1 MRTWRPDF
9 KNKVKPADNYYDIYD
24 DYPLIEASFL
34 EQYGIRL
41 RETDDMTWDEFCTY
55 LSGLNEKTALGKI
68 VAIRSEKDPK
78 IIKEMTEDQK
88 RIRREW
94 AKKSMKNYTKEEYE
108 RIMKDMSAGF
118 IKAFS
123 K

>member
-1 MRTWRPDF
+1 MWRHDF
-9 KNKVKPADNYYDIYD
+9 KNKSKPENSYYDIFE

-41 RETDDMTWDEFCTY
+41 RQTDDMSWEEFCTY
-55 LSGLNEKTALGKI
+55 LSGLNEKTSLGKI
-68 VAIRSEKDPK
+68 VSIRAEKDPA
-78 IIKEMTEDQK
+78 IIKNMTADQK

-94 AKKSMKNYTKEEYE
+94 EKKQVSQMSEEDAE
-108 RIMKDMSAGF
+108 RIMMAMAAGF
-118 IKAFS
+118 KQSFS

>member
-1 MRTWRPDF
+1 MRTWRHDF
-9 KNKVKPADNYYDIYD
+9 KTKQKTENNYYDLFD
-24 DYPLIEASFL
+24 DYALIESSFL

-55 LSGLNEKTALGKI
+55 LSGLNEKTPLGRI
-68 VAIRSEKDPK
+68 VAIRSEKDPE
-78 IIKEMTEDQK
+78 IIKNMTPEQK

-94 AKKSMKNYTKEEYE
+94 EKKSVSNLTNEEYE
-108 RIMKDMSAGF
+108 KIMRDMASGF

>member
-78 IIKEMTEDQK
+78 IIKEMTADQK